1 MPAFHVTAE
10 VRRLN
15 TTHRFHYARL
25 RNRRGSIQQG
35 IRRETLKPIL
45 YKTVAAGI
53 GLAFSISTALSAD
66 MKMLTAWGPN
76 HSGTANMA
84 YGYIELVKEKTG
96 GKVNI
101 KPSGPEVVPG
111 GKQLQ
116 PVSAGV
122 FDIIYTHG
130 LYHTGTTGIGA
141 AIDAVKGDIEK
152 RRSSGIWQWVDE
164 HYQKTQN
171 LKVLSIPTATTGFR
185 FFLKEG
191 MDADKKLNGMKIR
204 ALPSYNKIVGSLG
217 GTAVVIPFGELY
229 SSAEKGVIDGLIW
242 PTVGAVGFKFHEV
255 APYLAE
261 PAFGT
266 VSYLIMM
273 NLDKW
278 NALDEAT
285 QKAMLE
291 AGHQLEKDTIGV
303 FNKLLDEENAAM
315 KKAGAKATSI
325 GYSKQEADKLFAD
338 QAMAVAVEKSGKT
351 GEAFR
356 DFVASKGM

>member
-1 MPAFHVTAE
+1 MNKILKILSATA
-10 VRRLN
+10 V
-15 TTHRFHYARL
+15 
-25 RNRRGSIQQG
+25 G
-35 IRRETLKPIL
+35 
-45 YKTVAAGI
+45 VA
-53 GLAFSISTALSAD
+53 LSTAASFAAD
-66 MKMLTAWGPN
+66 LKMLTAWGGN

-84 YGYIELVKEKTG
+84 YGYNKLVNDMTG
-96 GKVNI
+96 GKVTI

-116 PVSAGV
+116 PVASGV
-122 FDIIYTHG
+122 FDLIYTHG

-141 AIDAVKGDIEK
+141 AIDAVNGDIEK
-152 RRSSGIWQWVDE
+152 RRSSGVWEWVDK
-164 HYQKTQN
+164 HYQETQN

-185 FFLKEG
+185 FFLKKPMDEG
-191 MDADKKLNGMKIR
+191 SKLNGMKIR

-229 SSAEKGVIDGLIW
+229 SAAEKGVIDGLVW
-242 PTVGAVGFKFHEV
+242 PSVGAVGFKFHEV
-255 APYLAE
+255 TPYLAE

-278 NALDEAT
+278 NGLDADT

-291 AGHQLEKDTIGV
+291 AGHKLEQDTVGI
-303 FNKLLDEENAAM
+303 FNNLLDTENAAM
-315 KKAGAKATSI
+315 MAAGAKKTSI
-325 GYSKQEADKLFAD
+325 GYSLDEANKLFAD
-338 QAMAVAVEKSGKT
+338 RAMEVAVEKSGKV

>member
-1 MPAFHVTAE
+1 MNKLLKILSATA
-10 VRRLN
+10 V
-15 TTHRFHYARL
+15 
-25 RNRRGSIQQG
+25 
-35 IRRETLKPIL
+35 
-45 YKTVAAGI
+45 
-53 GLAFSISTALSAD
+53 GLALSTAASFAAD
-66 MKMLTAWGPN
+66 MKMLTAWGAN

-84 YGYIELVKEKTG
+84 YGYNKLVSEMTG

-116 PVSAGV
+116 PVTSGV
-122 FDIIYTHG
+122 FDLIYTHG
-130 LYHTGTTGIGA
+130 LYHTGTTGVGA
-141 AIDAVKGDIEK
+141 AIDAVNGDIEK
-152 RRSSGIWQWVDE
+152 RRSSGVWDWVDK
-164 HYQKTQN
+164 HYQETQN

-185 FFLKEG
+185 FFLKKPMDEG
-191 MDADKKLNGMKIR
+191 SKLDGMKIR

-229 SSAEKGVIDGLIW
+229 SAAEKGVIDGLVW
-242 PTVGAVGFKFHEV
+242 PSVGAVGFKFHEV
-255 APYLAE
+255 TPYLAE

-278 NALDEAT
+278 NGLDADT
-285 QKAMLE
+285 QKAMLD
-291 AGHQLEKDTIGV
+291 AGYKLEQDTVGI
-303 FNKLLDEENAAM
+303 FNKLLETENAAM
-315 KKAGAKATSI
+315 MAGGAKKTSI
-325 GYSKQEADKLFAD
+325 GYSLEEANKLFAD
-338 QAMAVAVEKSGKT
+338 RAMEVAIEKSGKV

>member
-1 MPAFHVTAE
+1 MSKLFK
-10 VRRLN
+10 
-15 TTHRFHYARL
+15 
-25 RNRRGSIQQG
+25 
-35 IRRETLKPIL
+35 TL
-45 YKTVAAGI
+45 AAAAI
-53 GLAFSISTALSAD
+53 GLALSTTAPLAEELR
-66 MKMLTAWGPN
+66 MLTAWGAN

-84 YGYIELVKEKTG
+84 YGYIKLAEEMTG
-96 GKVNI
+96 GSISI
-101 KPSGPEVVPG
+101 KPNGPEVVSG

-116 PVSAGV
+116 PVTAGV
-122 FDIIYTHG
+122 FDLIYTHG

-141 AIDAVKGDIEK
+141 AIDAVEGDIEK
-152 RRSSGIWQWVDE
+152 RRESGIWDWVDQ

-171 LKVLSIPTATTGFR
+171 LKILSIPTATTGFR
-185 FFLKEG
+185 FFLKEP
-191 MDADKKLNGMKIR
+191 MDQAKKLDGMKIR

-229 SSAEKGVIDGLIW
+229 SAAEKGVIDGLVW

-255 APYLAE
+255 TPYLAE

-278 NALDEAT
+278 NSLNADT
-285 QKAMLE
+285 QKALLE
-291 AGHQLEKDTIGV
+291 AGHKLEQDTIGI
-303 FNKLLDEENAAM
+303 FNGLLAEENAAM
-315 KKAGAKATSI
+315 VAGGAKMTSI
-325 GYSKQEADKLFAD
+325 GYSLEEANKLFAD
-338 QAMAVAVEKSGKT
+338 RAMEVAIEKSGAT

>member
-1 MPAFHVTAE
+1 MNYFLKILAILV
-10 VRRLN
+10 V
-15 TTHRFHYARL
+15 
-25 RNRRGSIQQG
+25 GSSVSVS
-35 IRRETLKPIL
+35 TL
-45 YKTVAAGI
+45 
-53 GLAFSISTALSAD
+53 LATD

-76 HSGTANMA
+76 HSGTAKMA
-84 YGYIELVKEKTG
+84 YGYNKLVAEMTD
-96 GKVNI
+96 GKVKI

-116 PVSAGV
+116 PVSSGV
-122 FDIIYTHG
+122 FDLIYTHG

-141 AIDAVKGDIEK
+141 AIDAVVGDIEK
-152 RRSSGIWQWVDE
+152 RRTSGVWDWVDK
-164 HYQKTQN
+164 HYQETQN

-185 FFLKEG
+185 FFLKAP
-191 MDADKKLNGMKIR
+191 MDASKKLGGMKIR

-229 SSAEKGVIDGLIW
+229 SAAEKGVIDGLVW
-242 PTVGAVGFKFHEV
+242 PAVGAVGFKFHEV
-255 APYLAE
+255 TPYLAE

-278 NALDEAT
+278 KSLDAST
-285 QKAMLE
+285 QKAMLG
-291 AGHQLEKDTIGV
+291 AGHKLEQQTVGI
-303 FNKLLDEENAAM
+303 FNNLLEEENAMM
-315 KKAGAKATSI
+315 KKGGAKMTSI
-325 GYSKQEADKLFAD
+325 GYSKDKAHRLFSE
-338 QAMAVAVEKSGKT
+338 QAMAVAVEKSGAV

>member
-1 MPAFHVTAE
+1 MNK
-10 VRRLN
+10 L
-15 TTHRFHYARL
+15 L
-25 RNRRGSIQQG
+25 C
-35 IRRETLKPIL
+35 L
-45 YKTVAAGI
+45 
-53 GLAFSISTALSAD
+53 LATCAVGFIFSSSSLSAD
-66 MKMLTAWGPN
+66 LKMLTAWGPN

-84 YGYIELVKEKTG
+84 YGYIKLVEAATQ
-96 GKVNI
+96 GKVKI

-111 GKQLQ
+111 GKQLE
-116 PVSAGV
+116 PVSSGV
-122 FDIIYTHG
+122 FDLIYTHG
-130 LYHTGTTGIGA
+130 LYHTGSTGIGA

-152 RRSSGIWQWVDE
+152 RRTSGVWDWVDQ

-185 FFLKEG
+185 FFLKSE
-191 MDADKKLNGMKIR
+191 MDPGKKLSGLKIR
-204 ALPSYNKIVGSLG
+204 ALPSYNKIVASLG

-229 SSAEKGVIDGLIW
+229 SAAEKGVIDGLVW
-242 PTVGAVGFKFHEV
+242 PSVGAVGFKFHEV
-255 APYLAE
+255 TPYLAD

-278 NALDEAT
+278 SKLDADT

-291 AGHQLEKDTIGV
+291 AGHKLEQDTIGV

-315 KKAGAKATSI
+315 MAGGAKKTSI
-325 GYSKQEADKLFAD
+325 GYSLDKANELFAER
-338 QAMAVAVEKSGKT
+338 AMEVAIEKSGAT

>member
-1 MPAFHVTAE
+1 MTNLLNLITATA
-10 VRRLN
+10 V
-15 TTHRFHYARL
+15 
-25 RNRRGSIQQG
+25 
-35 IRRETLKPIL
+35 
-45 YKTVAAGI
+45 
-53 GLAFSISTALSAD
+53 GLALSVSAAISAD

-84 YGYIELVKEKTG
+84 YGYIKLVEDMTD
-96 GKVNI
+96 GKVTI
-101 KPSGPEVVPG
+101 KASGPEVVPG

-116 PVSAGV
+116 PVASGV
-122 FDIIYTHG
+122 FDLIYTHG

-141 AIDAVKGDIEK
+141 AIDAVNGDIEQ
-152 RRSSGIWQWVDE
+152 RRTSGVWDWVDK
-164 HYQKTQN
+164 HYQETQN

-185 FFLKEG
+185 FFLKNE
-191 MDADKKLNGMKIR
+191 MDPGKKLDGMKIR

-229 SSAEKGVIDGLIW
+229 SAAEKGVIDGLVW

-255 APYLAE
+255 TPYLAE

-278 NALDEAT
+278 NALDADT
-285 QKAMLE
+285 QKAMLD
-291 AGHQLEKDTIGV
+291 AGYKLEQDTVGIFNALLEK
-303 FNKLLDEENAAM
+303 ENGMMKAEGAM
-315 KKAGAKATSI
+315 STNI
-325 GYSKQEADKLFAD
+325 GYSPEEANKLFAD
-338 QAMAVAVEKSGKT
+338 RAMEVAIEKSGAT

>member
-1 MPAFHVTAE
+1 MGSFLRVIITRVIGATLALVVT
-10 VRRLN
+10 
-15 TTHRFHYARL
+15 
-25 RNRRGSIQQG
+25 SIH
-35 IRRETLKPIL
+35 
-45 YKTVAAGI
+45 A
-53 GLAFSISTALSAD
+53 AD
-66 MKMLTAWGPN
+66 MKMLTAWGPQ

-84 YGYIELVKEKTG
+84 YGYISLVSEMTG
-96 GKVNI
+96 GEIEI

-130 LYHTGTTGIGA
+130 LYHTGETGIGA
-141 AIDAVKGDIEK
+141 AIDAVDGDIEK
-152 RRSSGIWQWVDE
+152 RRSSGVWEWVDK
-164 HYQKTQN
+164 HYRETQN

-185 FFLKEG
+185 FFLKEP
-191 MDADKKLNGMKIR
+191 MDATAKLDGMKIR

-229 SSAEKGVIDGLIW
+229 SAAEKGVIDGLVW

-255 APYLAE
+255 TPYLAE

-273 NLDKW
+273 NLDAW
-278 NALDEAT
+278 NGLDADT
-285 QKAMLE
+285 QKIMLD
-291 AGHQLEKDTIGV
+291 AGHKLEQDTIGV
-303 FNKLLDEENAAM
+303 FNDLLVSETAM
-315 KKAGAKATSI
+315 MVEKGAQTTDI
-325 GYSKQEADKLFAD
+325 GYTKEQADELFAE
-338 QAMAVAVEKSGKT
+338 QAMTVAVEKSGAV

-356 DFVASKGM
+356 DFVAAQGM

>member
-1 MPAFHVTAE
+1 MRRFLKVLTIHVVGLTAA
-10 VRRLN
+10 LALFAPM
-15 TTHRFHYARL
+15 TM
-25 RNRRGSIQQG
+25 
-35 IRRETLKPIL
+35 
-45 YKTVAAGI
+45 AAE
-53 GLAFSISTALSAD
+53 
-66 MKMLTAWGPN
+66 MKMLTAWGPQ

-84 YGYIELVKEKTG
+84 YGYIKLVSDITG
-96 GKVNI
+96 GQVTI

-122 FDIIYTHG
+122 FDLIYTHG

-141 AIDAVKGDIEK
+141 AIDAVDGDIEK
-152 RRSSGIWQWVDE
+152 RRTTGIWDWVDK
-164 HYQKTQN
+164 HYQDTQN

-185 FFLKEG
+185 FFLKAP
-191 MDADKKLNGMKIR
+191 MDSTQKLNGMKIR
-204 ALPSYNKIVGSLG
+204 ALPSYNKIVSSLG

-229 SSAEKGVIDGLIW
+229 SAAEKGVIDGLVW

-255 APYLAE
+255 TPYLAE

-278 NALDEAT
+278 TALDGET
-285 QKAMLE
+285 QKALLDAGYRLE
-291 AGHQLEKDTIGV
+291 QETIGV
-303 FNKLLDEENAAM
+303 FDQLLVEETAAM
-315 KKAGAKATSI
+315 VAGGAKTTSI
-325 GYSKQEADKLFAD
+325 GYSRAQAHRLFSER
-338 QAMAVAVEKSGKT
+338 AMEVAIEKSGSV

-356 DFVASKGM
+356 DFVANKGM

>member
-1 MPAFHVTAE
+1 MNKFLKILSATA
-10 VRRLN
+10 V
-15 TTHRFHYARL
+15 
-25 RNRRGSIQQG
+25 G
-35 IRRETLKPIL
+35 
-45 YKTVAAGI
+45 VA
-53 GLAFSISTALSAD
+53 LSTAASFAAD
-66 MKMLTAWGPN
+66 LKMLTAWGAN

-84 YGYIELVKEKTG
+84 YGYNKLVNEMTG
-96 GKVNI
+96 GKVTI

-116 PVSAGV
+116 PVASGV
-122 FDIIYTHG
+122 FDLIYTHG
-130 LYHTGTTGIGA
+130 LYHTGTTGVGA
-141 AIDAVKGDIEK
+141 AIDAVNGDIEK
-152 RRSSGIWQWVDE
+152 RRSSGVWEWVDK
-164 HYQKTQN
+164 HYQETQN

-185 FFLKEG
+185 FFLKKPMDEG
-191 MDADKKLNGMKIR
+191 TKLDGMKIR

-229 SSAEKGVIDGLIW
+229 SAAEKGVIDGLVW
-242 PTVGAVGFKFHEV
+242 PSVGAVGFKFHEV
-255 APYLAE
+255 TPYLAE

-278 NALDEAT
+278 KSLDADT

-291 AGHQLEKDTIGV
+291 AGHKLEQDTIGI
-303 FNKLLDEENAAM
+303 FNKLLETENAAM
-315 KKAGAKATSI
+315 MAGGAKKTSI
-325 GYSKQEADKLFAD
+325 GYSLDEANKLFAD
-338 QAMAVAVEKSGKT
+338 RAMEVAIEKSGKV

>member
-1 MPAFHVTAE
+1 M
-10 VRRLN
+10 N
-15 TTHRFHYARL
+15 
-25 RNRRGSIQQG
+25 SI
-35 IRRETLKPIL
+35 LKASI
-45 YKTVAAGI
+45 AAVI
-53 GLAFSISTALSAD
+53 GLAVSTSTSMAAD
-66 MKMLTAWGPN
+66 LKMLTAWGGN

-84 YGYIELVKEKTG
+84 YGYIKLVKDMTG

-116 PVSAGV
+116 PVTAGV
-122 FDIIYTHG
+122 FDLIYTHG

-141 AIDAVKGDIEK
+141 AIDAVAGDIEK
-152 RRSSGIWQWVDE
+152 RRSSGVWNWVDE

-171 LKVLSIPTATTGFR
+171 LKILSIPTATTGFR
-185 FFLKEG
+185 FFLKKP
-191 MDADKKLNGMKIR
+191 MDTSSKLNGMKIR

-229 SSAEKGVIDGLIW
+229 SAAEKGVIDGLVW
-242 PTVGAVGFKFHEV
+242 PAVGAVGFKFHEV
-255 APYLAE
+255 TPYLAE

-278 NALDEAT
+278 KSLDAAT
-285 QKAMLE
+285 QKTMLE
-291 AGHQLEKDTIGV
+291 AGHKLEQNTIGV
-303 FNKLLDEENAAM
+303 FNNLLNEENAAM
-315 KKAGAKATSI
+315 KKGGAKMTSI
-325 GYSKQEADKLFAD
+325 GYSKDQAHKLFAER
-338 QAMAVAVEKSGKT
+338 AMEVAVEKSGKT